1 MVPLF
6 GRNLPR
12 QSWGVY
18 ISCGDNAKRER
29 PCFPQTALITKFPF
43 MLATKVQTAKSD
55 ISDIKI
61 VYFKRKLQ
69 IGSATEIST
78 PAAVGKKNIVEKAK
92 VSLTELC
99 GEIHN

>member
-1 MVPLF
+1 
-6 GRNLPR
+6 
-12 QSWGVY
+12 
-18 ISCGDNAKRER
+18 
-29 PCFPQTALITKFPF
+29 

-78 PAAVGKKNIVEKAK
+78 PVAVGKKILSKRQKCHLLSCAERYTIKYCYFILNQFLLSSFDYYALIVKCCF
-92 VSLTELC
+92 T
-99 GEIHN
+99 G